1 MTTGIL
7 IIAVTWWQKYGVQL
21 LFALSSM

>member
-1 MTTGIL
+1 MTPGIL
-7 IIAVTWWQKYGVQL
+7 IIAVTWWKKYGVQL